1 MVSILFGIVTVFKL
15 PQSLNALWPIP
26 FMATPSTDSGI
37 SNILKFLS
45 VIPVK
50 ILLEIIYRHS
60 YSAVNEVISS
70 YSQTPLFGIVD
81 VFELF
86 INQDLNV

>member
-15 PQSLNALWPIP
+15 SQYLNALSPIP

-45 VIPVK
+45 VISVK
-50 ILLEIIYRHS
+50 ILLEIIYRHL
-60 YSAVNEVISS
+60 YSADNEVMSS